1 MDREQMKAK
10 VIAQVDKDREAILAL
25 GAEIYKHP
33 ETGYREVRTT
43 ETVAKALEELGSLW
57 TGASP
62 LPAAAHTPTPKR
74 TVPRW

>member
-10 VIAQVDKDREAILAL
+10 VIAQVDMYREAILAL

-43 ETVAKALEELGSLW
+43 ETVAKALEEPQLLQRSEERRVGKECS
-57 TGASP
+57 
-62 LPAAAHTPTPKR
+62 
-74 TVPRW
+74 

>member
-43 ETVAKALEELGSLW
+43 ETVAKALEELGLPVDRGIG
-57 TGASP
+57 GAGLGGLPQSP
-62 LPAAAHTPTPKR
+62 
-74 TVPRW
+74 